1 MKRTKKLLSLIQEV
15 LNNSERCQA
24 VMTELAKEA
33 EAKNMSQEDWKKIK
47 ISIMTSLFYQL
58 AMEVPEIKADL
69 GKDFWEE
76 INKTPQVL

>member
-1 MKRTKKLLSLIQEV
+1 MKRTKKVLSLIQEV
-15 LNNSERCQA
+15 LNTSEHCQA

-58 AMEVPEIKADL
+58 AIEVPEIKADL

-76 INKTPQVL
+76 VNKTPIVL

>member
-1 MKRTKKLLSLIQEV
+1 MKRTKKVLSLIQEV
-15 LNNSERCQA
+15 LNNSEHCQA

-76 INKTPQVL
+76 VNKTPQVL

>member
-1 MKRTKKLLSLIQEV
+1 MKRTKKVLSLIQEV
-15 LNNSERCQA
+15 LNNSELCQA

-76 INKTPQVL
+76 VNKTPLVL